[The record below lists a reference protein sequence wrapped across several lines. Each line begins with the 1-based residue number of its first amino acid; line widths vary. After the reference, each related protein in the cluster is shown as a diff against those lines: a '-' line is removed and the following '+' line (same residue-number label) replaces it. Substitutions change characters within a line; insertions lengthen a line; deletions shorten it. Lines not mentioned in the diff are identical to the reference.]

1 MGLEE
6 EYGYESSINYITNEL
21 LQAYDQKFNNSYKK
35 IVNINSSIMNK
46 EELIYKENDEIQYK
60 DNVIRILQY
69 TIVLIIVFGGLL
81 MMYGSKKINLFK
93 LILFSIILFIIYL
106 LFIYFKMYS
115 DFSLSN
121 IDKYFKNLKVDMVA
135 FYDTNIESKSGYK
148 CPVNCPPNPSFY
160 IGETKNIKILNQPTL
175 NIDPQ
180 TNVWQYGDIPTDLYT
195 TPSRPGDDFYINPR
209 GIPNYGPNA
218 ENEPQ
223 PFFGTT
229 YPATTYYEC
238 EWLGGNIKGQGLPNN
253 EKNQYTTIPCSFRP
267 NFQEVGR
274 YICNSDPNTSGID
287 GNCDTVTN

>member
-1 MGLEE
+1 MGTLEE
-6 EYGYESSINYITNEL
+6 EYESSINYITNEL

-46 EELIYKENDEIQYK
+46 EELIYKENDEILHK

-69 TIVLIIVFGGLL
+69 TIVLIILFGGLL
-81 MMYGSKKINLFK
+81 MMYGSRKLNLLK
-93 LILFSIILFIIYL
+93 LILFSIILLIIYL
-106 LFIYFKMYS
+106 LFIYFRMYS

-121 IDKYFKNLKVDMVA
+121 IDKYFKNLKVEMVS
-135 FYDTNIESKSGYK
+135 FYDTNIESKSGYT
-148 CPVNCPPNPSFY
+148 CPVDCPPNPAVY
-160 IGETKNIKILNQPTL
+160 DVERTNIKTYNQPTL

-195 TPSRPGDDFYINPR
+195 SPSTPGNAFYIKPT
-209 GIPNYGPNA
+209 GIPNYAPNA

-238 EWLGGNIKGQGLPNN
+238 QWLGGTNNGNGLPNQ
-253 EKNQYTTIPCSFRP
+253 EKNQYTTIPCSFRQ
-267 NFQEVGR
+267 NFQEVNR
-274 YICNSDPNTSGID
+274 YICNSDPNINGV
-287 GNCDTVTN
+287 GNCDQVTN